1 MANFKKVLHVTDTVF
16 EAIQTIL
23 KIGGCYPE
31 QQELIKK
38 AFTSVNPKD
47 TVELKTNGVTPVTL
61 KEAEVSI
68 VIRAYTLPNSNEV
81 TASLLGLTQEKLAN
95 QQAEAQRQLAEEV
108 TGQKISKQVNEL
120 QQVKTLKQYAT
131 VLRNKKPLFRK
142 TYSTLSSLAPQ
153 IEVSIVYKFLDDNT
167 QELNLFNVPYN
178 HIKSLKLE
186 SNSGAPQDSTLILTL
201 EEPTG
206 NVASVLLAFM
216 YLRGAGDTSNSTVPK
231 LYCSFGWGG
240 LQSLA
245 FQKKGVNE
253 TNNTYGT
260 TSKKT
265 QTGSTLK
272 QQYIIESADLSYEGV
287 KQKLEIKCKPDV
299 KSQDYND
306 NLPFKVF
313 GESVTKYI
321 CKTRAWKIM
330 KGDARANGVASSLFG
345 LDLTKRNEI
354 VNPNTQY
361 QNSFKILEK
370 NNTYLTSTK
379 FLTAFSLSNVDYLC
393 VNFTNNET
401 VEKYLGEKLTRE
413 VHPYVVFCYVLNNYL
428 RVKSAGKKKI
438 FVLPLFNE
446 DNLVNGELVFFKGGG
461 YTNLDSWNP
470 KDPLPE
476 NYVSPFVY
484 NAFPLQ
490 SNKESPNLTTETS
503 KVGEN
508 EDWETVLK
516 RFASYVKYKYN
527 KEVLQLSASV
537 VHFGD
542 NEVERKQNLTTLKE
556 FITKVTDGTKG
567 ETKGTALFEAVENS
581 KADYFVVLTPE
592 GFNYSETNYPVQ
604 SYTVFPKVKPE
615 VKPNRTFFNSGS
627 KRLVDASFP
636 DVIEFKPKLNLANAV
651 YSSFNLKTYTKLV
664 DGGTTKEFYY
674 TNESTLKGEAELTK
688 NFEELS
694 KALVSDKDFS
704 ITVTNTDTGQF
715 IYNGLTACSVSLKG
729 LPVGTLNFTKKS
741 AKYKQTVDNKTV
753 EKTFL
758 ASNVVNDID
767 RSFRTANKYELG
779 ALADSLFFKSLNVSL
794 GETSSSSYASF
805 VNKSTQFFKKIKEA
819 SFTADAELKILGE
832 PQFSNL
838 LLIKNTINIFL
849 QVNNEDG
856 SENTLLTGGW
866 RVVGFLHE
874 IDEGKF
880 TTTLKLKYDNPY
892 LEDYY

>member
-1 MANFKKVLHVTDTVF
+1 MANRKVQASDFVF
-16 EAIQTIL
+16 EAINKIL
-23 KIGGCYPE
+23 NNEGCQPGE
-31 QQELIKK
+31 GQLIKS
-38 AFTSVNPKD
+38 AFSGASVQPGD
-47 TVELKTNGVTPVTL
+47 TVQLVKASNGVTVQL
-61 KEAEVSI
+61 KQVEVLL
-68 VIRAYTLPNSNEV
+68 VIGAYTVPQLAQT
-81 TASLLGLTQEKLAN
+81 TAINFQKE
-95 QQAEAQRQLAEEV
+95 QQAETQRQQAEEV

-153 IEVSIVYKFLDDNT
+153 VEVSIVYKFLDDNT

-186 SNSGAPQDSTLILTL
+186 SNSGAPQDSTLTLTL

-253 TNNTYGT
+253 TNNTFGT

-265 QTGSTLK
+265 QAGSTLK
-272 QQYIIESADLSYEGV
+272 QQYIIESADLSYEGT

-299 KSQDYND
+299 KSQDYSN

-313 GESVTKYI
+313 GESVTKYV

-330 KGDARANGVASSLFG
+330 KGDAGVASSLFG
-345 LDLTKRNEI
+345 LDSTKKNEI
-354 VNPNTQY
+354 VNNPQHTNKFTV
-361 QNSFKILEK
+361 LEK
-370 NNTYLTSTK
+370 NKTYLTSTK

-401 VEKYLGEKLTRE
+401 VEKHLGEKLTRE

-428 RVKSAGKKKI
+428 RVKSASDKKI

-446 DNLVNGELVFFKGGG
+446 DYLVNGELAFFKGGG
-461 YTNLDSWNP
+461 YSNLGDWKP
-470 KDPLPE
+470 KEPTAE
-476 NYVSPFVY
+476 AYVSPFVY

-490 SNKESPNLTTETS
+490 PSKESPNLTTETS

-516 RFASYVKYKYN
+516 RFASYVKYRYN

-567 ETKGTALFEAVENS
+567 ETKGTTLFEAVQAS
-581 KADYFVVLTPE
+581 QADYFVVLTPE

-604 SYTVFPKVKPE
+604 SYTVLPKVKPE

-688 NFEELS
+688 NFEKLS
-694 KALVSDKDFS
+694 KALTSDEEFS
-704 ITVTNTDTGQF
+704 ISVTDSSTGQF
-715 IYNGLTACSVSLKG
+715 TYDGFTACSESLKG
-729 LPVGTLNFTKKS
+729 LPQGKLTFKKKS
-741 AKYKQTVDNKTV
+741 ANYKETVDRNKI

-838 LLIKNTINIFL
+838 LLIKNTINVFL

-892 LEDYY
+892 IEDYY